1 MKIGLTTRLDICG
14 KTSEIRASIDAN
26 WIDFLKPIAT
36 SIHIFQTYDG
46 DLNSSLDNFDL
57 VILTGGNNLSSLE
70 RSDLSQRR
78 DKCEL
83 DLLSKCIAQKV
94 PVVGVCRGMQ
104 LIHAYFGGKLAK
116 LSNHVRTNHQLNTN
130 ASWLDEIS
138 LVNSYHNWGLVRESL
153 SSDLAIEATSAGDGS
168 VEAISHKNIQI
179 RGIMWHPERWN
190 DLMGDRQKFREKQYQ
205 IMDFN

>member
-1 MKIGLTTRLDICG
+1 MR
-14 KTSEIRASIDAN
+14 
-26 WIDFLKPIAT
+26 
-36 SIHIFQTYDG
+36 
-46 DLNSSLDNFDL
+46 
-57 VILTGGNNLSSLE
+57 
-70 RSDLSQRR
+70 
-78 DKCEL
+78 
-83 DLLSKCIAQKV
+83 
-94 PVVGVCRGMQ
+94 
-104 LIHAYFGGKLAK
+104 
-116 LSNHVRTNHQLNTN
+116 NHQLNTN